1 MEASQSRYKGQ
12 KVEVEVVCSL
22 VGGVQL
28 GFRLSKL
35 LPRVMVIGKEFLQHT
50 DANERS
56 VDH

>member
-1 MEASQSRYKGQ
+1 M
-12 KVEVEVVCSL
+12 EVEVVCSL